1 MTAHQLTEDKEEDIS
16 NGGKSIMVRGG
27 KGLTT

>member
-16 NGGKSIMVRGG
+16 NGGKSIMMRGG